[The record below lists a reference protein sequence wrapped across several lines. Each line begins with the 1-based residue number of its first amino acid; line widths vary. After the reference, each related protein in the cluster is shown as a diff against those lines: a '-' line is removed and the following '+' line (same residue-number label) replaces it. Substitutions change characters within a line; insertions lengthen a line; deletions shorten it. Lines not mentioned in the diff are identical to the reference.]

1 MKDRHMWPM
10 ALTMLLLASLAL
22 VTGCVA
28 PTTEQGTASQG
39 GWSSNIIMIVFVIL
53 IIAMMYFVMI
63 RPQRKRAK
71 ERQEFAT
78 LLKRGDKVITGAGI
92 YGEIESV
99 AEDTIVLKLES
110 GATLRVTKGSIAV
123 KQ

>member
-1 MKDRHMWPM
+1 MKERKKWPLWLI
-10 ALTMLLLASLAL
+10 LTLLGGL
-22 VTGCVA
+22 VLVGGCAA
-28 PTTEQGTASQG
+28 PAEGQTAQG
-39 GWSSNIIMIVFVIL
+39 GWSSNIIMLVFVIL

-99 AEDTIVLKLES
+99 AEDSAVLKLES
-110 GATLRVTKGSIAV
+110 GATVRVTKGSIAV

>member
-1 MKDRHMWPM
+1 MWP
-10 ALTMLLLASLAL
+10 LWLIFSLVGCL
-22 VTGCVA
+22 VLVSGCAA
-28 PTTEQGTASQG
+28 PTEQQAAQG

-99 AEDTIVLKLES
+99 TEDSAVLKLE
-110 GATLRVTKGSIAV
+110 
-123 KQ
+123 